1 MILKKSTKGCTK
13 VPHEYYVTLNSS
25 CTFGKVVSTGR
36 RKYAIEL
43 SDEGKAAQTAA
54 GNISLSFPRISVEKA
69 AIFPQYAMLII
80 RTNDSDGVMKA
91 VRFFRNESRRLSG
104 GRIFKG
110 EPNIRIIRNDNELA
124 ALSDTDSILE
134 HFYIS
139 GKMRPIM
146 YSEVFA
152 LYGIELSARELSLSV
167 PAALKDYYEELGKY
181 GFNLAYN
188 TLLSES
194 ELIHMGGYTAF
205 YIENQDAVRWCYK
218 TDNFGDDPPVFQ
230 TADGESFYREADK
243 MSEFLVSMACFQGL
257 MGGLPYSDEYELEF
271 YEAQA
276 ERLRSRARRKPR
288 CVYPFMGMELFE
300 TSPRNVIGLT
310 RLSDGSYSV
319 MYAAC
324 TEEDFNLAGETVEGC
339 IDDLSST

>member
-1 MILKKSTKGCTK
+1 M
-13 VPHEYYVTLNSS
+13 NSS
-25 CTFGKVVSTGR
+25 CTLGSVVSTGR
-36 RKYAIEL
+36 RKYVIEL

-54 GNISLSFPRISVEKA
+54 VNISRSLPRISVEKA
-69 AIFPQYAMLII
+69 AIFPIYAMLII
-80 RTNDSDGVMKA
+80 KTDDPDGVMKA

-110 EPNIRIIRNDNELA
+110 EPNVHIIRNESELA

-139 GKMRPIM
+139 GKMRPVM
-146 YSEVFA
+146 YNEVFA
-152 LYGIELSARELSLSV
+152 LYGIELSARELDLSV

-181 GFNLAYN
+181 GFNRAYN

-194 ELIHMGGYTAF
+194 ELIHMGEYTAF
-205 YIENQDAVRWCYK
+205 YTENQDSVRWCYK
-218 TDNFGDDPPVFQ
+218 NSHFGDDPPVFQ

-243 MSEFLVSMACFQGL
+243 ISEFLISMACFQGL
-257 MGGLPYSDEYELEF
+257 MGGLPYSDEYELDF

-276 ERLRSRARRKPR
+276 EKLRSKASRKPC

-310 RLSDGSYSV
+310 RLSNGSYSV

-324 TEEDFNLAGETVEGC
+324 TEEDFNMAGETVEGC
-339 IDDLSST
+339 VDNGIYRLIHE